1 MTSVSD
7 GDEGQPGLH
16 EAAMDSLNNE
26 TLKNTENHQTFEY
39 WILNFHKN
47 FEYLLVQQQEAMFK
61 Q

>member
-26 TLKNTENHQTFEY
+26 TLKNTENHQNFEY

-47 FEYLLVQQQEAMFK
+47 FEYLLV
-61 Q
+61 